1 MIEQQIG
8 NINDL
13 PLSNPFNSDYITSI
27 SIKTFKY
34 TWDYSWH
41 TYGTVEF
48 KKGNTTGEQKFE
60 GTDLVDVLRKIHT
73 FINNLQSVYK
83 QANNSN

>member
-1 MIEQQIG
+1 MKQIG

-13 PLSNPFNSDYITSI
+13 PEELSNPFNSDYITDI
-27 SIKTFKY
+27 SIRTFKRI
-34 TWDYSWH
+34 WDSSWC

-60 GTDLVDVLRKIHT
+60 GTDLVDVLRKIHI
-73 FINNLQSVYK
+73 FVNNL
-83 QANNSN
+83 